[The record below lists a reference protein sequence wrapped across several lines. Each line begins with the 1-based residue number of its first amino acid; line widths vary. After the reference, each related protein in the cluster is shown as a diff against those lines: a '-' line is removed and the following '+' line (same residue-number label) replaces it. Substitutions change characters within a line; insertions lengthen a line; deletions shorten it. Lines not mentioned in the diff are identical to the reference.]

1 MVKATRSRPD
11 RPDGMSW
18 SGASDD
24 VPVKFAAPVASQV
37 IDRPRLHS
45 LLTAHQGYPVTMI
58 AATAGW
64 GKTLLAASWLA
75 AGAGDRPAAWV
86 NLDAGDDDPRMFWR
100 ALAAAMLPVAG
111 PEPAAALRR
120 VAADAVDADNLP
132 GLFAAAVRLA
142 VRPVVLVLD
151 NLHEVQ
157 SPSVH
162 AGLVRLIER
171 PPPMLA
177 LLVTTRR
184 DPPWPL
190 QRLRLAGLLAEVRA
204 EDLAFRV
211 DEAAALFAQ
220 LHVDLHTEQVQRLV
234 ERTEGWPAGL
244 RLVALH
250 LAHRPDL
257 DAAVAGFSGDD
268 HSVAGYLVTEVL
280 DRQSPELLQFLRQIS
295 TVDVISADLAEA
307 LTGRHDSPQLL
318 ADLAASHLF
327 VQAVDRPGRWYRLH
341 RLIADILRA
350 QPTTRRERR
359 DLHRR
364 AAEWFRDQGMPLE
377 AISSAVAGQLWPL
390 AADIVGIHLVALAH
404 QGHARSLERILRA
417 VPSITVRAYPELAA
431 GLAGARI
438 IQGNSTDVP
447 DLLAAARAGT
457 ARLRG
462 RHAARARL
470 LVNLPASGLAR
481 LNGNWEAAA
490 AAHRAVPTDPVVL
503 AGLGIASAEIVPV
516 SVHNTLGTAALWA
529 GDLTSAERHLRAAV
543 ETGLVAPALAQL
555 NAAAHRALLITERGE
570 LDSAEAS
577 ARQVIST
584 ASAAGLEH
592 TAQVVA
598 AYLAMARILLDRDD
612 LGGIDDWLSRI
623 ADVQAVAPEPH
634 IRLSAALVLA
644 ARRDA
649 AGDRERALHG
659 LRATTAQLEGWSP
672 PAPLHEQRLAC
683 EAGLLART
691 GNTCSARNLVDQ
703 IKIDQM
709 ETATTPA
716 GALGAAR
723 LLLRLGDLPA
733 ATAARARVRAAHT
746 ARIRTEIAVLDTLL
760 ALAMGNQDQ
769 AADRLEDALA
779 AAAPWA
785 LRRPFLAEA
794 VDLRPL
800 LAQRIERGT
809 VAPAFA
815 LDLLERMAGATPT
828 TNKARRAL
836 VDPLTE
842 RERTILRYL
851 ASSLSTTEI
860 ASELYVSVNTVK
872 THQRGVYRK
881 LDAKN
886 RRDAVHRARALQLL

>member
-1 MVKATRSRPD
+1 MVRAIRSTPD
-11 RPDGMSW
+11 RPDGMSGG
-18 SGASDD
+18 GASADG
-24 VPVKFAAPVASQV
+24 PVKFAEPVASQV
-37 IDRPRLHS
+37 VDRPRLHA
-45 LLTAHQGYPVTMI
+45 LLSAGLACHVTI
-58 AATAGW
+58 VAATSGW

-75 AGAGDRPAAWV
+75 AGAGERPVAWV
-86 NLDAGDDDPRMFWR
+86 NLDAGDDDPRTFWR
-100 ALAAAMLPVAG
+100 ALAAAMLAVAG

-120 VAADAVDADNLP
+120 VVADVVDGDELP
-132 GLFAAAVRLA
+132 GLFAAALRQA
-142 VRPVVLVLD
+142 ARPVVLVLD

-157 SPSVH
+157 SSAVH

-171 PPPMLA
+171 PLPMLA

-190 QRLRLAGLLAEVRA
+190 ERLRLAGLVAEVRA
-204 EDLAFRV
+204 HDLAFRV

-220 LHVDLHTEQVQRLV
+220 LHVELDTAQVRRLV

-250 LAHRPDL
+250 LRHHADV
-257 DAAVAGFSGDD
+257 DAAIAGFSGDD
-268 HSVAGYLVTEVL
+268 HSVAGYLITEVL

-295 TVDVISADLAEA
+295 TVDVVSADLAQA

-350 QPTTRRERR
+350 QPTTPRERR

-377 AISSAVAGQLWPL
+377 AISAAVAGQLWPL
-390 AADIVGIHLVALAH
+390 AAEMVGIHVVALAH
-404 QGHARSLERILRA
+404 QGRARGLERILLA
-417 VPSITVRAYPELAA
+417 VPAITLRAYPELAA

-438 IQGNSTDVP
+438 IQGNSSDVA
-447 DLLAAARAGT
+447 DLLEAARAGT
-457 ARLRG
+457 GRVHG

-470 LVNLPASGLAR
+470 LVNLAASGLAR
-481 LNGNWEAAA
+481 LDGNWQAAA
-490 AAHRAVPTDPVVL
+490 AAQRAVPTDPAVV
-503 AGLGIASAEIVPV
+503 AGLGIAGAEILPV

-529 GDLTSAERHLRAAV
+529 GDLAHADHHLRAAV
-543 ETGLVAPALAQL
+543 EIRLASPALAQL
-555 NAAAHRALLITERGE
+555 NAAAYRALLIAERGE
-570 LDSAEAS
+570 LDAAEAS

-612 LGGIDDWLSRI
+612 LGGIEDWLSRI

-644 ARRDA
+644 ARREA
-649 AGDRERALHG
+649 AGDRERSLLG
-659 LRATTAQLEGWSP
+659 LRATVAELRGWSP
-672 PAPLHEQRLAC
+672 PVPLWEQRLAC
-683 EAGLLART
+683 EAGLLARA
-691 GNTCSARNLVDQ
+691 GDIAAARNLVE
-703 IKIDQM
+703 QM
-709 ETATTPA
+709 QPAATPA
-716 GALGAAR
+716 GGIAAAR
-723 LLLRLGDLPA
+723 LLLLLGDLPA
-733 ATAARARVRAAHT
+733 AIDARARGHAAHT
-746 ARIRTEIAVLDTLL
+746 PRTRVEAAVLDTLL
-760 ALAMGNQDQ
+760 ALATGNQDE
-769 AADRLEDALA
+769 ALDRLEDALGT
-779 AAAPWA
+779 AAPWA
-785 LRRPFLAEA
+785 LRRLILAEA
-794 VDLRPL
+794 DLQPL

-809 VAPAFA
+809 AAPAFA
-815 LDLLERMAGATPT
+815 LDVLERMPGVAPAV
-828 TNKARRAL
+828 NEAKRAL
-836 VDPLTE
+836 VDPLTD

-851 ASSLSTTEI
+851 ASSLSNNEI
-860 ASELYVSVNTVK
+860 ASELYVSVSTVK
-872 THQRGVYRK
+872 THQRAVYRK

-886 RRDAVHRARALQLL
+886 RRDAVRRARTLQLL